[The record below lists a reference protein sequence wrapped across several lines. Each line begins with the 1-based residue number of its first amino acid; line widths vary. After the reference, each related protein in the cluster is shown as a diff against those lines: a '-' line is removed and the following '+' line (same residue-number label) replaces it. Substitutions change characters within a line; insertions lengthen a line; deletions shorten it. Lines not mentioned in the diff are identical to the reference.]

1 MNTAILQLALFA
13 AEKLLVHAPTLFAGF
28 QTLIAKKNVTVEE
41 LKAERDRIAAQSY
54 KELVPNSK
62 LPADELGQ

>member
-1 MNTAILQLALFA
+1 MNAALLQLALFA

-28 QTLIAKKNVTVEE
+28 QNLVSKKSVTVEE
-41 LKAERDRIAAQSY
+41 LKAERDRIASQSY

-62 LPADELGQ
+62 LPPEELDK